1 MITDLVSFSDNAA
14 YRFRMLFNPIP
25 NHKERGF
32 DIMFGEDI
40 QQLMGMPMKYT
51 ALYTFLILFPLMSL
65 IFSGCQ
71 RIQQVI
77 VPEKVT
83 THQTSTP
90 TQWVL
95 NFGFYAYFEPV
106 SSSADPNPTSDKFNT
121 HQGYEADLLT
131 ALEIMG
137 DPGLSFARSAITEWH
152 GIWLKAAEP
161 EYDIIG
167 GGITILDSRTKDASG
182 TPRVTFTSG
191 HIKFRQSLLVR
202 SEDTEQLSDYASLAG
217 GVRVGVLSGTTGEA
231 RLLEL
236 TGIVDADGVLLK
248 GTRIETRHGT
258 VITDGTAAYRITAAG
273 ASANLADRRYLYPPS
288 EQMPEVIYLGD
299 TLGESELLQAL
310 AKGSID
316 AIARGEIGNRDAAY
330 TTSGTF
336 VVTALD
342 NQVEYGGFAL
352 AIEDAELVA
361 WLDKR
366 LNYLTDNSNIGYAE
380 WLEDRRVFMTRA
392 EMWNTT
398 ER

>member
-1 MITDLVSFSDNAA
+1 
-14 YRFRMLFNPIP
+14 
-25 NHKERGF
+25 
-32 DIMFGEDI
+32 
-40 QQLMGMPMKYT
+40 MKYT
-51 ALYTFLILFPLMSL
+51 ALYAFLILFPLMSL

-77 VPEKVT
+77 VPEKIT

-90 TQWVL
+90 TQRVL
-95 NFGFYAYFEPV
+95 NLGFYAYFAPI
-106 SSSADPNPTSDKFNT
+106 SSSADSNPTSDKFNT

-131 ALEIMG
+131 ALEIM
-137 DPGLSFARSAITEWH
+137 DAPGLSFARSAIGEWH
-152 GIWLKAAEP
+152 GIWLKAAAP

-182 TPRVTFTSG
+182 TRRVTFTSG

-202 SEDTEQLSDYASLAG
+202 SEDTEELSDYTSLTRS
-217 GVRVGVLSGTTGEA
+217 VRVGVLSGTTGEA

-258 VITDGTAAYRITAAG
+258 VITDGTSAYRITAAG

-299 TLGESELLQAL
+299 TLGESELLLAL

-316 AIARGEIGNRDAAY
+316 VIARGEIGNRDAAY

-361 WLDKR
+361 WIDER